1 MRKNLMVKL
10 TSLKSICSVL
20 NAAQHLWPTFA
31 LGHQFVTF
39 HNYTGG
45 SRDVIVFFSLMFI
58 ILWGLVISMF
68 ISIVNHWSNK
78 WFFCFVA
85 GRNLFRSPDYSPLC
99 PDTIMNNI
107 SLEAQGCSFEIIHL
121 QYILA
126 PELFYYECFQ
136 IYGKI
141 KWNVS

>member
-58 ILWGLVISMF
+58 IL
-68 ISIVNHWSNK
+68 
-78 WFFCFVA
+78 
-85 GRNLFRSPDYSPLC
+85 
-99 PDTIMNNI
+99 
-107 SLEAQGCSFEIIHL
+107 
-121 QYILA
+121 
-126 PELFYYECFQ
+126 
-136 IYGKI
+136 
-141 KWNVS
+141 